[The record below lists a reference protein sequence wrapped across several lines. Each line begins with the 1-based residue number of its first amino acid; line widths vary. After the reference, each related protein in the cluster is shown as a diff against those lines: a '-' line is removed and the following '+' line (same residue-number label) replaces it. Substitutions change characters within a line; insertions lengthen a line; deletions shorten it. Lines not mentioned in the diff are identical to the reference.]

1 MDVPRNTENPDSGA
15 AEANRAIQ
23 GRHNIFDAKSKSD
36 SIPGHLE
43 ASCPIRHTTILSA
56 VTPSSILLVAGEA
69 SGDQLAAELVKSL
82 SQLCQPTPP
91 RFFGAGGP
99 AMAAAGV
106 EVLVD
111 LTVNS
116 AIGPADALR
125 QYSRYRRAFDLLLR
139 EATRRTPDRVV
150 GVDFG
155 AFNLRFAA
163 AIRSRSGSKGPF
175 HNWNPKVIQ
184 FVSPQVWASRPG
196 RAREIARN
204 HDLLLSI
211 LPFEKDWYSRHAPE
225 VPVRFVGHPIV
236 DRHVRLPEA
245 PSTENADRRNLLLL
259 PGSRPGELR
268 RHWACV
274 AGAAG
279 IVRRNTGIQ
288 PVLVLPSEIARSWI
302 PADVPLP
309 DGLRV
314 RIGGLGEE
322 LRKAAVAIASTGT
335 VTLEC
340 AWFGVPTV
348 ALYRTSWSTYQIGKR
363 IIQVPF
369 LALPNL
375 LAGKVVFPEFI
386 QDAATPEAVAD
397 AVLKWLRNS
406 ESHRQTV
413 DELSRLREAL
423 GPPGACHRAAEAILE
438 L

>member
-1 MDVPRNTENPDSGA
+1 
-15 AEANRAIQ
+15 
-23 GRHNIFDAKSKSD
+23 
-36 SIPGHLE
+36 
-43 ASCPIRHTTILSA
+43 
-56 VTPSSILLVAGEA
+56 
-69 SGDQLAAELVKSL
+69 
-82 SQLCQPTPP
+82 
-91 RFFGAGGP
+91 
-99 AMAAAGV
+99 MAAAGV

-111 LTVNS
+111 LTANS

-125 QYSRYRRAFDLLLR
+125 QYSRYRWAFDLLLR
-139 EATRRTPDRVV
+139 EASRRTPDRVV

-163 AIRSRSGSKGPF
+163 AIRRRSGSKGPF
-175 HNWNPKVIQ
+175 HNWNPKVVQ

-196 RAREIARN
+196 RAQEIARN

-211 LPFEKDWYSRHAPE
+211 LPFEKDWYSRHAPK

-236 DRHVRLPEA
+236 DRHGRLPEA
-245 PSTENADRRNLLLL
+245 PSTENVGHRNLLLL

-274 AGAAG
+274 AGAAQML
-279 IVRRNTGIQ
+279 RRSTGIQ
-288 PVLVLPSEIARSWI
+288 PVLVLPSETARAWI
-302 PADVPLP
+302 PADVSPP
-309 DGLRV
+309 EGLRI

-322 LRKAAVAIASTGT
+322 LRQAAVAIASTGT

-375 LAGKVVFPEFI
+375 LAGKSVFPEFI

-397 AVLKWLRNS
+397 AALDWLRNP
-406 ESHRQTV
+406 ECHRRTV
-413 DELSRLREAL
+413 EELSRLRESL
-423 GPPGACHRAAEAILE
+423 GTPGACRRAAEAILE
-438 L
+438 T

>member
-1 MDVPRNTENPDSGA
+1 V
-15 AEANRAIQ
+15 
-23 GRHNIFDAKSKSD
+23 K
-36 SIPGHLE
+36 
-43 ASCPIRHTTILSA
+43 
-56 VTPSSILLVAGEA
+56 PSSILLVAGEA

-82 SQLCQPTPP
+82 SQLCRPNPP

-111 LTVNS
+111 LTSNS

-125 QYSRYRRAFDLLLR
+125 QYSRYRRAFDLLLD
-139 EATRRTPDRVV
+139 EASRRIPDRVV

-163 AIRSRSGSKGPF
+163 AIRRRSGPKGPF
-175 HNWNPKVIQ
+175 HNWSPKIVQ

-196 RAREIARN
+196 RALEIARN
-204 HDLLLSI
+204 HDRRLSI
-211 LPFEKDWYSRHAPE
+211 LPFEKNWYSHHAPQ

-236 DRHVRLPEA
+236 DRHGHIPEVSA
-245 PSTENADRRNLLLL
+245 QDGALGRNLLLL

-268 RHWACV
+268 RHWACI
-274 AGAAG
+274 AGAAE
-279 IVRRNTGIQ
+279 ILRRGTGIQ
-288 PVLVLPSEIARSWI
+288 PVLVLPSETALAWI
-302 PADVPLP
+302 PSDVPAP
-309 DGLRV
+309 EGLRI

-322 LRKAAVAIASTGT
+322 LRQAAVAIASTGT

-363 IIQVPF
+363 IIRVPF

-375 LAGKVVFPEFI
+375 LAGKAVFPEFI
-386 QDAATPEAVAD
+386 QEAANPAAVAD
-397 AVLKWLRNS
+397 AALEWLQDPD
-406 ESHRQTV
+406 SHRRTV
-413 DELSRLREAL
+413 DELARLREAL
-423 GPPGACHRAAEAILE
+423 GSPGACRRAAEAILE
-438 L
+438 I